1 METITIHWQEPR
13 KLREFDKELLCLTK
27 DNRIKVV
34 TLYGTDYSIS
44 HWKYLV
50 EEFKIKYWCFLND
63 IVPQKDKIL
72 SELN

>member
-1 METITIHWQEPR
+1 MEMITIHWQEPR

-27 DNRIKVV
+27 DNRVKVV
-34 TLYGTDYSIS
+34 TLHGTDYSIS

-63 IVPQKDKIL
+63 IVPQKDTKQP
-72 SELN
+72 